1 MESEI
6 IHSAGGVT
14 FAGPDAV
21 ALFRATTLWS
31 GLRLY
36 ARSRIKPNRAWTPTA
51 MLKAAGQ
58 ITGKVYKRGQYETA
72 AADLRIWIDTMK
84 AALPVTIVEDKEKS

>member
-1 MESEI
+1 MIEESKI
-6 IHSAGGVT
+6 VYGAGGTAFV
-14 FAGPDAV
+14 GPDAV
-21 ALFRATTLWS
+21 ALFRAAALWS

-58 ITGKVYKRGQYETA
+58 ITGKTYKRGQYETA
-72 AADLRIWIDTMK
+72 AADLKIWMDTMK
-84 AALPVTIVEDKEKS
+84 AALPVEGDLEES